1 MPAVSI
7 GEIVDFVGGQFT
19 GPGDRIDRSRRV
31 APLAAGR
38 EDQLSFLSNRKYAAQ
53 LAATKAGAILVPEN
67 LEGEDER
74 WIRVDDP
81 YFAFARI
88 MTRWFS
94 AGRCQK
100 GCRRKPSSLHQRQ
113 ARGRMWPSGHFATI
127 GDNVVIGNNVTIFQ
141 SVSIEAGSV
150 IGDDCIIYPN
160 VVIYDGT
167 RIGRRCIIHA
177 GVVIGSDGYGFAMHE
192 GKHHKIP
199 QIGIVRIEDDVEI
212 GAGTTIDRAALG
224 ETVIGE
230 GTKIDNLVQIGHNV
244 KIGKHCLLVSQVGI
258 AGSTELGDHV
268 FVAGQS
274 GFSGHLKIGHRV
286 QVAAKSAVLE
296 DVPDDTK
303 VMGSPAVPFN
313 EFARRHA
320 AVKKL
325 ARKKQ
330 AVIRASLSE
339 AGGPPR
345 CNAHPRRHRRRYR
358 IAPLAPSA
366 AKPPAARLSPQ
377 ASATPLHR
385 LQWIPLFRRHEPLRR
400 RPRPQISE
408 KMFRPSTP
416 PPSQTAAPRF
426 VRRRNGSSSNFSTS
440 TRSAGQYGPTTSE

>member
-1 MPAVSI
+1 MPTVPL
-7 GEIVDFVGGQFT
+7 GEIVDFVGGHYV
-19 GPGDRIDRSRRV
+19 GDRNRAISAV
-31 APLAAGR
+31 APLAEARG
-38 EDQLSFLSNRKYAAQ
+38 EQLSFLSNRKYAAQ
-53 LAATKAGAILVPEN
+53 LAQSTAGAILVPQN

-74 WIRVDDP
+74 WIRVNDP
-81 YFAFARI
+81 YFAVAQI

-94 AGRCQK
+94 TRPMPK
-100 GCRRKPSSLHQRQ
+100 GVSPRASIAPS
-113 ARGRMWPSGHFATI
+113 ARLGTNVAVGPFATI
-127 GDNVVIGNNVTIFQ
+127 GDSVVIGNNVTIFQ
-141 SVSIEAGSV
+141 NVSIEAGSTL
-150 IGDDCIIYPN
+150 GDDSIIYPN

-177 GVVIGSDGYGFAMHE
+177 GVVIGSDGYGFALHD

-268 FVAGQS
+268 SVAGQS

-303 VMGSPAVPFN
+303 VMGSPALPFN

-320 AVKKL
+320 VLKRLAKK
-325 ARKKQ
+325 K
-330 AVIRASLSE
+330 
-339 AGGPPR
+339 
-345 CNAHPRRHRRRYR
+345 
-358 IAPLAPSA
+358 
-366 AKPPAARLSPQ
+366 
-377 ASATPLHR
+377 
-385 LQWIPLFRRHEPLRR
+385 
-400 RPRPQISE
+400 
-408 KMFRPSTP
+408 
-416 PPSQTAAPRF
+416 
-426 VRRRNGSSSNFSTS
+426 SS
-440 TRSAGQYGPTTSE
+440 

>member
-1 MPAVSI
+1 MPTVPL
-7 GEIVDFVGGQFT
+7 GEIVDFVDGQYA
-19 GPGDRIDRSRRV
+19 GDRDRQVSAV
-31 APLAAGR
+31 APLAEAG
-38 EDQLSFLSNRKYAAQ
+38 EEQLSFLSNRKYAAQ
-53 LAATKAGAILVPEN
+53 LAKTKAGAILVPKN
-67 LEGEDER
+67 LEGEDAR

-81 YFAFARI
+81 YFAISRI

-94 AGRCQK
+94 TRPRPKTVSPLASI
-100 GCRRKPSSLHQRQ
+100 SSS
-113 ARGRMWPSGHFATI
+113 ARLGTNVAVGPFTTI
-127 GDNVVIGNNVTIFQ
+127 GDNVVVGNNVTIFQ
-141 SVSIEAGSV
+141 GVSIEAGSTL
-150 IGDDCIIYPN
+150 GDDSIIYPN
-160 VVIYDGT
+160 VVIYDGA
-167 RIGRRCIIHA
+167 RIGRRCVIHA
-177 GVVIGSDGYGFAMHE
+177 GVIIGSDGYGFALHE

-286 QVAAKSAVLE
+286 QVAAKSAVLA

-303 VMGSPAVPFN
+303 VMGSPAMPFN

-325 ARKKQ
+325 ARRK
-330 AVIRASLSE
+330 S
-339 AGGPPR
+339 
-345 CNAHPRRHRRRYR
+345 
-358 IAPLAPSA
+358 
-366 AKPPAARLSPQ
+366 
-377 ASATPLHR
+377 
-385 LQWIPLFRRHEPLRR
+385 
-400 RPRPQISE
+400 
-408 KMFRPSTP
+408 
-416 PPSQTAAPRF
+416 
-426 VRRRNGSSSNFSTS
+426 
-440 TRSAGQYGPTTSE
+440 

>member
-1 MPAVSI
+1 MPTVPL
-7 GEIVDFVGGQFT
+7 GEIVDFVGGQYA
-19 GPGDRIDRSRRV
+19 GDRSRSVTTV
-31 APLAAGR
+31 APLAEASD
-38 EDQLSFLSNRKYAAQ
+38 EHLSFLSNRKYASQ
-53 LAATKAGAILVPEN
+53 LAETKAGAILVPTN

-74 WIRVDDP
+74 WIRVEDP
-81 YFAFARI
+81 YFAIARI

-94 AGRCQK
+94 TRPMPK
-100 GCRRKPSSLHQRQ
+100 GVSPKASIAAS
-113 ARGRMWPSGHFATI
+113 ARLGTNVAVGPFTTI
-127 GDNVVIGNNVTIFQ
+127 GEGVVIGDNVTIFQ
-141 SVSIEAGSV
+141 NVSIEAGSTL
-150 IGDDCIIYPN
+150 GDDSIIYSN

-286 QVAAKSAVLE
+286 QVAAKSAVLA

-320 AVKKL
+320 ALKRLAKK
-325 ARKKQ
+325 K
-330 AVIRASLSE
+330 SL
-339 AGGPPR
+339 
-345 CNAHPRRHRRRYR
+345 
-358 IAPLAPSA
+358 
-366 AKPPAARLSPQ
+366 
-377 ASATPLHR
+377 
-385 LQWIPLFRRHEPLRR
+385 
-400 RPRPQISE
+400 
-408 KMFRPSTP
+408 
-416 PPSQTAAPRF
+416 
-426 VRRRNGSSSNFSTS
+426 
-440 TRSAGQYGPTTSE
+440 

>member
-1 MPAVSI
+1 MPAVTV
-7 GEIVDFVGGQFT
+7 GEIVDFVGGQYA
-19 GPGDRIDRSRRV
+19 GNRDRKVSSV
-31 APLAAGR
+31 AALTDAGG
-38 EDQLSFLSNRKYAAQ
+38 EQLSFLSNRKYGAQ
-53 LAATKAGAILVPEN
+53 LAQTKAGAILVPKN
-67 LEGEDER
+67 LEGKDDR

-81 YFAFARI
+81 YFALARI

-94 AGRCQK
+94 TRPMPK
-100 GCRRKPSSLHQRQ
+100 GVSANASIAPTAKLGTNVAVGP
-113 ARGRMWPSGHFATI
+113 FATI
-127 GDNVVIGNNVTIFQ
+127 GENVVIGNNVVIFQ
-141 SVSIEAGSV
+141 GVSIEAGSK
-150 IGDDCIIYPN
+150 IGEDCILYPN

-167 RIGRRCIIHA
+167 RIGRRCILHA
-177 GVVIGSDGYGFAMHE
+177 GVVVGSDGYGFALND

-258 AGSTELGDHV
+258 AGSTELGDYV
-268 FVAGQS
+268 PVAGQS

-320 AVKKL
+320 AVKRL

-330 AVIRASLSE
+330 L
-339 AGGPPR
+339 
-345 CNAHPRRHRRRYR
+345 
-358 IAPLAPSA
+358 
-366 AKPPAARLSPQ
+366 
-377 ASATPLHR
+377 
-385 LQWIPLFRRHEPLRR
+385 
-400 RPRPQISE
+400 
-408 KMFRPSTP
+408 
-416 PPSQTAAPRF
+416 
-426 VRRRNGSSSNFSTS
+426 
-440 TRSAGQYGPTTSE
+440 

>member
-1 MPAVSI
+1 MPTVPL
-7 GEIVDFVGGQFT
+7 GEIVDFVGGVYA
-19 GPGDRIDRSRRV
+19 GDRNKAVSAV
-31 APLAAGR
+31 APLADAR
-38 EDQLSFLSNRKYAAQ
+38 EEQLSFLSNRKYAAQ
-53 LAATKAGAILVPEN
+53 LAETKAGAILVPRDLPDEN
-67 LEGEDER
+67 ER

-81 YFAFARI
+81 YYAIARI

-94 AGRCQK
+94 TRPLPK
-100 GCRRKPSSLHQRQ
+100 GVSPQ
-113 ARGRMWPSGHFATI
+113 ACVASTARLGTNVAVGPFTTI
-127 GDNVVIGNNVTIFQ
+127 GDSVVIGNNVTIFQ
-141 SVSIEAGSV
+141 GVSIEAGSRV
-150 IGDDCIIYPN
+150 GDDSIIYPN

-244 KIGKHCLLVSQVGI
+244 KVGKHCLLVSQVGI

-286 QVAAKSAVLE
+286 QVAAKSAVLA

-303 VMGSPAVPFN
+303 VMGSPAMPFN

-320 AVKKL
+320 ALKRL
-325 ARKKQ
+325 AKRK
-330 AVIRASLSE
+330 
-339 AGGPPR
+339 
-345 CNAHPRRHRRRYR
+345 
-358 IAPLAPSA
+358 PL
-366 AKPPAARLSPQ
+366 
-377 ASATPLHR
+377 
-385 LQWIPLFRRHEPLRR
+385 
-400 RPRPQISE
+400 
-408 KMFRPSTP
+408 
-416 PPSQTAAPRF
+416 
-426 VRRRNGSSSNFSTS
+426 
-440 TRSAGQYGPTTSE
+440 

>member
-7 GEIVDFVGGQFT
+7 GEIVDFVGGHCA
-19 GPGDRIDRSRRV
+19 GDRDRKVSGV
-31 APLAAGR
+31 AALADASD
-38 EDQLSFLSNRKYAAQ
+38 EQLSFLSNRKYAAQ
-53 LAATKAGAILVPEN
+53 LAQTKAGAVLVPQN
-67 LEGEDER
+67 LDGEDDR
-74 WIRVDDP
+74 WIRVEDP
-81 YFAFARI
+81 YFALARI

-94 AGRCQK
+94 ARPMPK
-100 GCRRKPSSLHQRQ
+100 GVSPKASVASNAKLGTNVAVGP
-113 ARGRMWPSGHFATI
+113 FVTI
-127 GDNVVIGNNVTIFQ
+127 GENVVIGNNVTIFQ
-141 SVSIEAGSV
+141 SVSIEAGSN

-160 VVIYDGT
+160 VVIYDGM

-177 GVVIGSDGYGFAMHE
+177 GVVIGSDGYGFAMHD

-230 GTKIDNLVQIGHNV
+230 GTKVDNLVQIGHNV

-303 VMGSPAVPFN
+303 VMGSPAMPFN

-320 AVKKL
+320 ALKKL
-325 ARKKQ
+325 ARPKK
-330 AVIRASLSE
+330 
-339 AGGPPR
+339 
-345 CNAHPRRHRRRYR
+345 
-358 IAPLAPSA
+358 
-366 AKPPAARLSPQ
+366 
-377 ASATPLHR
+377 
-385 LQWIPLFRRHEPLRR
+385 
-400 RPRPQISE
+400 
-408 KMFRPSTP
+408 
-416 PPSQTAAPRF
+416 
-426 VRRRNGSSSNFSTS
+426 
-440 TRSAGQYGPTTSE
+440 

>member
-1 MPAVSI
+1 MPTVPV
-7 GEIVDFVGGQFT
+7 GEIVDFVDGQYA
-19 GPGDRIDRSRRV
+19 GDRGRQISTV
-31 APLAAGR
+31 APLAEASD
-38 EDQLSFLSNRKYAAQ
+38 DQLSFLSNRKYAAQ
-53 LAATKAGAILVPEN
+53 LAKTKAGAILVPKN

-81 YFAFARI
+81 YFAIARI

-94 AGRCQK
+94 ARPRPK
-100 GCRRKPSSLHQRQ
+100 TVSPLASISPS
-113 ARGRMWPSGHFATI
+113 ARLGTNVAVGPFTTI
-127 GDNVVIGNNVTIFQ
+127 GDNVVVGNNVTIFQ
-141 SVSIEAGSV
+141 GVSIEAGTTL
-150 IGDDCIIYPN
+150 GDDSIVYPN

-167 RIGRRCIIHA
+167 RIGHRCVIHA

-286 QVAAKSAVLE
+286 QVAAKSAVLA

-303 VMGSPAVPFN
+303 VMGSPAMPFK
-313 EFARRHA
+313 EFARQHA
-320 AVKKL
+320 VLKKL
-325 ARKKQ
+325 ARSKK
-330 AVIRASLSE
+330 
-339 AGGPPR
+339 
-345 CNAHPRRHRRRYR
+345 
-358 IAPLAPSA
+358 
-366 AKPPAARLSPQ
+366 
-377 ASATPLHR
+377 
-385 LQWIPLFRRHEPLRR
+385 
-400 RPRPQISE
+400 
-408 KMFRPSTP
+408 
-416 PPSQTAAPRF
+416 
-426 VRRRNGSSSNFSTS
+426 
-440 TRSAGQYGPTTSE
+440 

>member
-1 MPAVSI
+1 MPTVPL
-7 GEIVDFVGGQFT
+7 GEIVDFVGGHYV
-19 GPGDRIDRSRRV
+19 GDRDRRVTTV
-31 APLAAGR
+31 APLAEAR
-38 EDQLSFLSNRKYAAQ
+38 EEHLSFLSNRKYAAQ
-53 LAATKAGAILVPEN
+53 LAETKAGAILVPKT

-81 YFAFARI
+81 YFAIARI

-94 AGRCQK
+94 ARPMPK
-100 GCRRKPSSLHQRQ
+100 GMSPTASVASSAQLGTNV
-113 ARGRMWPSGHFATI
+113 AVGPFTTI
-127 GDNVVIGNNVTIFQ
+127 GENVVIGNNVTIFQ
-141 SVSIEAGSV
+141 NVSIEAGSTL
-150 IGDDCIIYPN
+150 GDDSIVYPN

-177 GVVIGSDGYGFAMHE
+177 GVVIGSDGYGFAMHD

-303 VMGSPAVPFN
+303 VMGSPAMPFN

-320 AVKKL
+320 AVKRL
-325 ARKKQ
+325 AKKK
-330 AVIRASLSE
+330 
-339 AGGPPR
+339 
-345 CNAHPRRHRRRYR
+345 
-358 IAPLAPSA
+358 PL
-366 AKPPAARLSPQ
+366 
-377 ASATPLHR
+377 
-385 LQWIPLFRRHEPLRR
+385 
-400 RPRPQISE
+400 
-408 KMFRPSTP
+408 
-416 PPSQTAAPRF
+416 
-426 VRRRNGSSSNFSTS
+426 
-440 TRSAGQYGPTTSE
+440 